1 MGMIGISPAHV
12 LPAYALPSMH
22 MQMQMQMQ
30 LRWVAQVAGDAC
42 TCRANRKR

>member
-12 LPAYALPSMH
+12 LPAYALPSMPMQ

-30 LRWVAQVAGDAC
+30 LRWVAQVAGEGLHLSG
-42 TCRANRKR
+42 K